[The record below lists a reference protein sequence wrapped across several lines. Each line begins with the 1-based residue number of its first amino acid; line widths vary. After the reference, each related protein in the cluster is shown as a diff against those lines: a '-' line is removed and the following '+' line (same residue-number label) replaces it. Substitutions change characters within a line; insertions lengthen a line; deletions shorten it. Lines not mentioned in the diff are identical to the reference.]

1 MIQSA
6 YNLSIK
12 SINGEENFLDQFKG
26 KVTLVVN
33 IASKAGYSPQC
44 SNLWSYARTCRQ
56 LWQLQYI
63 HDEFYD
69 RGFSVV
75 AFPCNQFGKM
85 DPLSNDEI
93 KNFIKDNYSF
103 VTFPIGEKVEVN
115 GKNEHELYSFLK
127 GVEKR
132 SYSDSAADASKSASE
147 GQNLTGQA
155 IARISHNYEKFLVSK
170 DGKMVARFNWQDMPL
185 DEEPRIMGAGW
196 TIREAIDEVLG

>member
-6 YNLSIK
+6 HNISIK
-12 SINGEENFLDQFKG
+12 SIDGVDNFLQQFKG
-26 KVTLVVN
+26 KVTLIVN
-33 IASKAGYSPQC
+33 IASKAGYTPQC
-44 SNLWSYARTCRQ
+44 SNMWSYARTCRQ
-56 LWQLQYI
+56 LWQLQSV
-63 HDEFYD
+63 HEEFLD

-75 AFPCNQFGKM
+75 AFPCNQFGKL
-85 DPLSNDEI
+85 DPLSNQQI
-93 KNFIKDNYSF
+93 SLFIQQNYPF

-115 GKNEHELYSFLK
+115 GRNEHELYSFLK

-132 SYSDSAADASKSASE
+132 SYSDSKADASNSAAE
-147 GQNLTGQA
+147 GQNLAGQA
-155 IARISHNYEKFLVSK
+155 IARISHNYEKFLISK